1 MSIHLDKHENKNR
14 ISVCE
19 IISVLVMSDLSSRAR
34 TRNTGRYVRSTPGS
48 QSLER
53 GLLLLRAF
61 RHGVNV
67 LTNAE
72 LAERTNLPRPT
83 VSRLAR
89 SLVDSGFLT
98 YDLQDSGYRLTAAC
112 LSLAL
117 SFRSSDRVLSSALP
131 LMRELAEGRRVN
143 VGLAVAD
150 RLEMVYLDS
159 VRYSRL
165 GIFRHIRSG
174 TRIPIQLTSLGF
186 AYLAGMRDDARNELL
201 RELQAAFMD
210 AWPEV
215 SRNIAHAITSISKHG
230 FCHANWQAGMAAV
243 ASPLVINGG
252 GVYAVNVSFPFPSDG
267 SATLVKEH
275 AALLASLMKSLRNA
289 VAAE

>member
-1 MSIHLDKHENKNR
+1 M
-14 ISVCE
+14 
-19 IISVLVMSDLSSRAR
+19 
-34 TRNTGRYVRSTPGS
+34 RSTPGS

-72 LAERTNLPRPT
+72 LAERTGLPRPT

-89 SLVDSGFLT
+89 SLVDGGFLA
-98 YDLQDSGYRLTAAC
+98 YDLQHRGYRLTAAC

-117 SFRSSDRVLSSALP
+117 SFRSSERVLNLALP

-174 TRIPIQLTSLGF
+174 TRIPIHLTSLGF
-186 AYLAGMRDDARNELL
+186 AYLAGMRAEARTELL
-201 RELQAAFMD
+201 SQLQDAFTD
-210 AWPEV
+210 TWPGV
-215 SRNIAHAITSISKHG
+215 SRNIENALASISRHG
-230 FCHANWQAGMAAV
+230 FCHADWQAGMAAV
-243 ASPLVINGG
+243 AAPLVIRDG
-252 GVYAVNVSFPFPSDG
+252 GVYAVNVSFPFPPDG
-267 SATLVKEH
+267 SAALIREH
-275 AALLASLMKSLRNA
+275 AALLRSLVKNLRHA
-289 VAAE
+289 VAAES

>member
-1 MSIHLDKHENKNR
+1 M
-14 ISVCE
+14 
-19 IISVLVMSDLSSRAR
+19 
-34 TRNTGRYVRSTPGS
+34 RSTPGS

-72 LAERTNLPRPT
+72 LAERTSLPRPT
-83 VSRLAR
+83 VSRLTR
-89 SLVDSGFLT
+89 SLVDAGFLA
-98 YDLQDSGYRLTAAC
+98 YDLRQRGYRLTAAC

-117 SFRSSDRVLSSALP
+117 SFRSSERVLDLALP

-150 RLEMVYLDS
+150 RLEMVYLES

-165 GIFRHIRSG
+165 GIFRHIRPG
-174 TRIPIQLTSLGF
+174 TRIPIPLTSLGC
-186 AYLAGMRDDARNELL
+186 AYLAGLGVEARDALLNEL
-201 RELQAAFMD
+201 QHVFAD
-210 AWPEV
+210 TWPV
-215 SRNIAHAITSISKHG
+215 LSRRVETALTSISTQG

-243 ASPLVINGG
+243 AAPLVTQDGS
-252 GVYAVNVSFPFPSDG
+252 VYAANVSFPLSSCS
-267 SATLVKEH
+267 SAVLVNEH
-275 AALLASLMKSLRNA
+275 AALLMSLVKNLRLA
-289 VAAE
+289 VAVV